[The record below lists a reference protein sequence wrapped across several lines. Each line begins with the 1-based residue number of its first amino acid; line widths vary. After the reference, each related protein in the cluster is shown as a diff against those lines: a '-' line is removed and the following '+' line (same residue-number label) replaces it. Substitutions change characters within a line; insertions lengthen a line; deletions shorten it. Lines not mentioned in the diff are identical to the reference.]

1 MWHVT
6 GEDPILMQNL
16 RRHTRYR
23 LDLVELDGKYFLIDN
38 VEILNISFGGVSL
51 NVDRGLTI
59 GKEYLMTLVEKGNR
73 LEVKGIIVRSALSG
87 SEKRADG
94 ESVPRYTVSM
104 KFKDGQ
110 IHKIADFINSLDQF
124 KKAEKPAMAERRLH
138 VRFHFTIPLE
148 TLLSHSAQFKV
159 KKISLSGMLIQGE
172 HALEIN
178 SMIPMGLSLNADNP
192 VNFIGRVASC
202 HMTKDKGQTPYE
214 MGVAFSDMTD
224 TGSMLLKTFVDEL
237 ERTAG
242 TPDGEKEG
250 T

>member
-1 MWHVT
+1 
-6 GEDPILMQNL
+6 MQNT
-16 RRHTRYR
+16 RRHKRFK
-23 LDLVELDGKYFLIDN
+23 LDLVELDGNYFLIDI
-38 VEILNISFGGVSL
+38 VEILDISFSGASL
-51 NVDRGLTI
+51 KVDRGLTI

-73 LEVKGIIVRSALSG
+73 LEVKGIVVRSALSG

-94 ESVPRYTVSM
+94 ENVPRYTASM

-110 IHKIADFINSLDQF
+110 MHKIADFINSLEEF
-124 KKAEKPAMAERRLH
+124 KKKDKPAMVERRLH

-202 HMTKDKGQTPYE
+202 HMTKGKGQAPYE
-214 MGVAFSDMTD
+214 IGVAFSDMTD
-224 TGSMLLKTFVDEL
+224 TGRMLLKTFVDEL

-242 TPDGEKEG
+242 TPDGEKGG